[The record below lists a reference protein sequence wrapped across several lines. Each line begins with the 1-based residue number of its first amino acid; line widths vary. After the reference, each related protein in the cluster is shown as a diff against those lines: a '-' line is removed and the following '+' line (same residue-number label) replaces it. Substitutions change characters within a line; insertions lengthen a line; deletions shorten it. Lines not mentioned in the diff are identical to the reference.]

1 MNSEKLTDYNINET
15 NITLFN
21 NKNIQS
27 YIQTYTY
34 DNTISNT
41 TVNGS
46 YLISL
51 NEKFNWGVFN
61 LYMVKCNFYIQKDL
75 SDNISYYN
83 ISEQGSRL
91 DPTCMF
97 PASKTSVNDSCN
109 WIYLTSRNI
118 DNGNGLRFILDCYD
132 ESNNILNIDINKL
145 KTYVEVK
152 IYPII

>member
-1 MNSEKLTDYNINET
+1 MI
-15 NITLFN
+15 
-21 NKNIQS
+21 
-27 YIQTYTY
+27 
-34 DNTISNT
+34 
-41 TVNGS
+41 
-46 YLISL
+46 
-51 NEKFNWGVFN
+51 
-61 LYMVKCNFYIQKDL
+61 KCNFYIQKDL

-83 ISEQGSRL
+83 ISEQASRL

-97 PASKTSVNDSCN
+97 PASKTSIHDSFN
-109 WIYLTSRNI
+109 WIFLTSCNI